1 MNCTEIRREA
11 AAIDGVDPISQ
22 HAAAHITTTNLTVLF
37 FDYVV
42 TPCATCIVTKFA
54 WIKAHNRSWNTEG
67 AAAASASDKESGRIT
82 LICLAIQIVAVCQL
96 AYISASNLQ
105 WFNDFMLCDPIGKML
120 FFPVQLAINLYYV
133 ADELFLLLLCKEMRK
148 NCAQMITKAW
158 PFTTAQVAAT
168 DNGHRTSVRHDTI
181 FR

>member
-82 LICLAIQIVAVCQL
+82 LICLAIQIVA
-96 AYISASNLQ
+96 
-105 WFNDFMLCDPIGKML
+105 
-120 FFPVQLAINLYYV
+120 
-133 ADELFLLLLCKEMRK
+133 LFLLLLCKEMRK